1 MKTIAASRTTK
12 NGVITKYLNAKK
24 MGIDYDINRLY
35 FEKIPQITLQD
46 IVNFEQ
52 NNIKGKPMKYLVLGE
67 EGELDMEALG
77 KLGTVRKLTLDDI
90 FPAYK

>member
-1 MKTIAASRTTK
+1 
-12 NGVITKYLNAKK
+12 
-24 MGIDYDINRLY
+24 
-35 FEKIPQITLQD
+35 
-46 IVNFEQ
+46 
-52 NNIKGKPMKYLVLGE
+52 MKYLVLGE